1 MKAPLNRRTALLFS
15 RPRLW
20 LYAMALSCVLV
31 GATPGIAGAVNLF
44 TLDSSPDGRAGV
56 AVDSAGT
63 GYFAWEHKVSG
74 TSDETRFCKLARGG
88 SCTSPIILAT
98 PPLNPAPYD
107 SVDVSA
113 AFPVLGAGSTVYV
126 VGPRFVAGDVV
137 VWTST
142 DGGATF
148 GPAAQATQSGAYS
161 GTNPTDV
168 LMTGGDFFVSSHN
181 PGLNFTAVPPG
192 SPPATGADLTPA
204 GGLTNITGSSLGLA
218 NGGSGNPVEAF
229 SMANGSQPQT
239 LEFRSYSGTGDPN
252 DAANWSAPAQVATGT
267 MPSLAGGPKGL
278 FLSSQDAANGT
289 YTPVRVRKYT
299 PGSGFGAPV
308 TLQTDTS
315 NDNAGSIFQT
325 PGSGQ
330 LLVAWQGIRRSDGG
344 TAVHLYRSID
354 GGATFANVG
363 DVAEG
368 SPNYAIYP
376 ESIRVAAADDGQ
388 GFVSFVDYGG
398 GQQVLRV
405 ADLAPIPELTL
416 GAASVT
422 GSTITASVTLNTNGT
437 LAATSSIS
445 NSAALAATARKHGC
459 RKGQAL
465 LRTKQGRRC
474 VSSSFGAKRL
484 SIPRAGKYTVRVSPN
499 ATSKRALAKGKSL
512 HVAETLTFTPAHP
525 GKPLVKT
532 FTVTVRGHKAHKKH

>member
-1 MKAPLNRRTALLFS
+1 MNAAHKRREAPIFSGARVLL
-15 RPRLW
+15 
-20 LYAMALSCVLV
+20 AAVALSCALV
-31 GATPGIAGAVNLF
+31 VATPGVAGAVNLF

-56 AVDSAGT
+56 TVDNAGT

-74 TSDETRFCKLARGG
+74 TSNETRFCKVPRGG
-88 SCTSPIILAT
+88 SCASPIVLAT
-98 PPLNPAPYD
+98 PPLNPPPYD

-113 AFPVLGAGSTVYV
+113 AFPVLGSGSTVYV

-148 GPAAQATQSGAYS
+148 GPAVQATQSGAYS

-168 LMTGGDFFVSSHN
+168 LAAGGGFYVSSHN
-181 PGLNFTAVPPG
+181 PGLNFTAVSAG

-218 NGGSGNPVEAF
+218 SGNPLEAF
-229 SMANGSQPQT
+229 AMANGSQPQT
-239 LEFRSYSGTGDPN
+239 LEFRRYSGTGDPN
-252 DAANWSAPAQVATGT
+252 DAANWSAPAQVAAGT

-278 FLSSQDAANGT
+278 FLASQDAAANGN
-289 YTPVRVRKYT
+289 YSPVRVRRYI
-299 PGSGFGAPV
+299 PGSGFGAPI

-315 NDNAGSIFQT
+315 NDNAGRIFQT

-330 LLVAWQGIRRSDGG
+330 LLVAWQGTTRSDGG
-344 TAVHLYRSID
+344 TAVHLYRSTD
-354 GGATFANVG
+354 GGGKFVSVG

-368 SPNYAIYP
+368 SPQYAIYP
-376 ESIRVAAADDGQ
+376 ESIRLAAADDGQ
-388 GFVSFVDYGG
+388 GFVSFIDYGG
-398 GQQVLRV
+398 GQQLLRV
-405 ADLAPIPELTL
+405 ADFAPIPELGL
-416 GAASVT
+416 DRHSVT
-422 GSTITASVTLNTNGT
+422 GTTIIASVTLSTNGT
-437 LAATSSIS
+437 LVTTSNIS
-445 NSAALAATARKHGC
+445 NAAALAATARKHGC

-465 LRTKQGRRC
+465 LRTKHGRKC

-484 SIPRAGKYTVRVSPN
+484 SIPRAGKYTVRLSPN
-499 ATSKRALAKGKSL
+499 AASRRALAKGKSL
-512 HVAETLTFTPAHP
+512 HVTETLTFRSAHP

-532 FTVTVRGHKAHKKH
+532 FTVTVRGHHKH

>member
-1 MKAPLNRRTALLFS
+1 MTAPLKRRTARISS
-15 RPRLW
+15 RPRLV
-20 LYAMALSCVLV
+20 LCAVALSCGLV
-31 GATPGIAGAVNLF
+31 GATPGVAGAVNLF
-44 TLDSSPDGRAGV
+44 TLDSGADGRAGV
-56 AVDSAGT
+56 AVDTAGS

-74 TSDETRFCKLARGG
+74 SSDETRFCKVARGG
-88 SCTSPIILAT
+88 SCTSPIVLPT
-98 PPLNPAPYD
+98 PPLNPAPFD

-148 GPAAQATQSGAYS
+148 GPAAQVTQSGAYA

-168 LMTGGDFFVSSHN
+168 LMAGGGFYVSSHN
-181 PGLNFTAVPPG
+181 PGLNFTAVSAG
-192 SPPATGADLTPA
+192 SPPATGANLTPA

-218 NGGSGNPVEAF
+218 SGNPVEAF

-239 LEFRSYSGTGDPN
+239 LEFRSYGGTGDPN
-252 DAANWSAPAQVATGT
+252 DAANWSAPAEVAAGT

-278 FLSSQDAANGT
+278 FLSSQDASANGT
-289 YTPVRVRKYT
+289 YSPVRVRRYV

-315 NDNAGSIFQT
+315 GDNAGSIFQT

-330 LLVAWQGIRRSDGG
+330 LLVAWQGTTRSDGG
-344 TAVHLYRSID
+344 TAVRLYRSTN
-354 GGATFANVG
+354 GGGTFASVG

-368 SPNYAIYP
+368 SPNFAIYP
-376 ESIRVAAADDGQ
+376 ESIRLAAADDGQ
-388 GFVSFVDYGG
+388 GFVSFLDYGG
-398 GQQVLRV
+398 GRQLLRV

-416 GAASVT
+416 GKASVT
-422 GSTITASVTLNTNGT
+422 GSTITASVTLNTNGI
-437 LAATSSIS
+437 LAASSRIT
-445 NSAALAATARKHGC
+445 NPTALIARKHGC

-465 LRTKQGRRC
+465 LRTKHGSKC

-484 SIPRAGKYTVRVSPN
+484 SIPRAGKYTVRLSPT
-499 ATSKRALAKGKSL
+499 TSAKRALGRGKSL
-512 HVAETLTFTPAHP
+512 HVTETLTFTPADHA
-525 GKPLVKT
+525 KPLVKT
-532 FTVTVRGHKAHKKH
+532 FTVTVRAHKKH